1 MPAFPE
7 RESSLLS
14 KLHETAPWT
23 LKLEVEGGP
32 SSSPTQAAFSDLNN
46 SSHNGPAEAVVNIGA
61 PVDALIS
68 TGESRMYPQ
77 S

>member
-23 LKLEVEGGP
+23 LKLEQEGTA
-32 SSSPTQAAFSDLNN
+32 SSGEAQPQQQLTAPA
-46 SSHNGPAEAVVNIGA
+46 HNGLAEPAINIGS

-68 TGESRMYPQ
+68 GESRLH
-77 S
+77 